1 LALCASLGAHQ
12 DDPTINQPKRFSNE
26 SLGTIQG
33 KKGHTLAMVSVKQRL
48 YIYIPAP
55 PWCYKRMPFSETI
68 IILVVTSDFCRF
80 LFFGRLALW
89 PER

>member
-48 YIYIPAP
+48 YIYTCA
-55 PWCYKRMPFSETI
+55 T
-68 IILVVTSDFCRF
+68 LVLQKNAV
-80 LFFGRLALW
+80 
-89 PER
+89 